1 MNNDTNRCMFI
12 LCAILDPA
20 WMVTMPHN
28 LYLYLNIKGAK
39 FLSNFSSHL
48 SLTTWAVESFFR
60 SAFLLPKLYSRPL
73 SRIDPDL

>member
-12 LCAILDPA
+12 LRAILDPA

-60 SAFLLPKLYSRPL
+60 SAFFTSQTVLTPSVSY
-73 SRIDPDL
+73 